1 VEKYWKRWVVNG
13 EEDSKASLL
22 AVALNVQAGGVL
34 VVVDSVSKK
43 KCALRL
49 ICVCPFCFH
58 FVVFNLFLV
67 LWSCLFLGCVVA
79 F

>member
-34 VVVDSVSKK
+34 VVVDSVKLVGVSKMW
-43 KCALRL
+43 
-49 ICVCPFCFH
+49 CFGM
-58 FVVFNLFLV
+58 NRGRG
-67 LWSCLFLGCVVA
+67 SCSDMVKGLYGRMKDWGS
-79 F
+79 